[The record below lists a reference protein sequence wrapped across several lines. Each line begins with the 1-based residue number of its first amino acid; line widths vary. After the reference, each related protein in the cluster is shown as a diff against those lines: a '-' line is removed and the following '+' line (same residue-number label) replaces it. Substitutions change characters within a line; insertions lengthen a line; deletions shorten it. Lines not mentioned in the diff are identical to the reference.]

1 MLLHQIRINM
11 QTRSVQQITTGHSL
25 QMGAI
30 SVRQPLP
37 TQQVEQ
43 VDPFILLH
51 HFGPTTAEPGFDP
64 LDLGPHPHRGFEP
77 VTFLYQGALRHRD
90 SRGNTGHLQAGDV
103 QWMTAG
109 MGIIHSERAHQDFV
123 EQGGTLEGIQLWV
136 NLPKRHKMVQP
147 RYQDIK
153 QAQIPLVAMP
163 DPQAA
168 VRLVAGTYLG
178 LEGPAMTY
186 TPMLALQIE
195 LPAGAEAALP
205 LPADWNALIYLL
217 RGEVQLNDNWN
228 YGAET
233 LLTFRQDGEGIK
245 LRGVAER
252 SQVLLLAGEPLNEP
266 VAQWGPFVMNNQ
278 TELMEAMRDYQMG
291 KMGVYVEHD

>member
-1 MLLHQIRINM
+1 
-11 QTRSVQQITTGHSL
+11 
-25 QMGAI
+25 MGAI

-163 DPQAA
+163 DPQARKLPCPCPLTGMRSSTCCGGKYSSTTTGTMVPKRCLPSGRM
-168 VRLVAGTYLG
+168 VRASNSGVRRNTARYYCWLVSRSTS
-178 LEGPAMTY
+178 
-186 TPMLALQIE
+186 
-195 LPAGAEAALP
+195 P
-205 LPADWNALIYLL
+205 LRSGDLL
-217 RGEVQLNDNWN
+217 
-228 YGAET
+228 
-233 LLTFRQDGEGIK
+233 
-245 LRGVAER
+245 
-252 SQVLLLAGEPLNEP
+252 
-266 VAQWGPFVMNNQ
+266 
-278 TELMEAMRDYQMG
+278 
-291 KMGVYVEHD
+291 